1 MCLAGRDG
9 GSASLVNLHGLQHAT
24 SPLLAGTQNQPVN
37 SNTLSLGATAASE
50 LSFPSPSNGTQRSA
64 HPHPVSILVSHQPPG
79 TPGKCLPPGCVPPR
93 LGEQA
98 RPPIAPVGRPQP
110 RVSSRVLPGLQTQ
123 RRPGPHAS
131 GSADSDP
138 SPFAAGLSVGQPP
151 LPTPVPRGP
160 VSASALHP
168 GIGSPPTPNQAP
180 RLLLPRGDLVPRPA
194 LSEKPA
200 RAVDPECP
208 ARCPNHP
215 PACPAVFWARP
226 LPHCHSLSVRSGLPP
241 FFIRSLSCFCL

>member
-79 TPGKCLPPGCVPPR
+79 TPGKCLTPGCVPPR

-123 RRPGPHAS
+123 RRPGPQAA

-151 LPTPVPRGP
+151 PAPPAQ
-160 VSASALHP
+160 SAA
-168 GIGSPPTPNQAP
+168 GRP
-180 RLLLPRGDLVPRPA
+180 RLLR
-194 LSEKPA
+194 
-200 RAVDPECP
+200 
-208 ARCPNHP
+208 
-215 PACPAVFWARP
+215 ACPERSRFSQRP
-226 LPHCHSLSVRSGLPP
+226 PPWDRITPHTQPGPSPP
-241 FFIRSLSCFCL
+241 SSPR